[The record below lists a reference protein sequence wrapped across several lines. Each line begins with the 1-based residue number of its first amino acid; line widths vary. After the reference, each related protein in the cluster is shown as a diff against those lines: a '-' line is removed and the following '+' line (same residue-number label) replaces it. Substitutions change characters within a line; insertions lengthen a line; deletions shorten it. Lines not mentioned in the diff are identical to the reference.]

1 MPKTRSGLAAGGGG
15 AGGFGGFGSLQGL
28 INAVGNGT
36 NLYYDTNTDPNKRG
50 TWDDDG
56 NAAVAKYQSQEDDK
70 TANFL
75 AGTDRNVDLNDS
87 QYADGYAYHDLP
99 LNRLLLRLGVNGRP
113 IVLNDKDFKSLVN
126 QTGAQVV
133 YRGWSGPAAVDR
145 FMNATHNHVGNGV
158 MGDGYYFSPD
168 LNVAATYS
176 THGMGRGEITQMVLN
191 PAKARA
197 IDLSTL
203 RTMMGKSSPKLQKS
217 LYKAGHSGS
226 GRTYGSNGGEMQY
239 ALKMGYNVIVSGNY
253 VVGGTA
259 DAFIVS
265 KKTL

>member
-1 MPKTRSGLAAGGGG
+1 MPKGASGLSAGGGY
-15 AGGFGGFGSLQGL
+15 GGFGSLQGL

-36 NLYYDTNTDPNKRG
+36 DLSYDVNTDPNKRG
-50 TWDDDG
+50 NWDDGG
-56 NAAVAKYQSQEDDK
+56 NSAVVKYQGQDDDK

-75 AGTDRNVDLNDS
+75 AGTDRNIDLNDP

-99 LNRLLLRLGVNGRP
+99 LNKLLLRLGVTGQP
-113 IVLNDKDFKSLVN
+113 VVLNDNDFQTLV
-126 QTGAQVV
+126 QSTGAEVV
-133 YRGWSGPAAVDR
+133 YRGWSGKAAVDR
-145 FMNATHNHVGNGV
+145 FMNATHNHVGNGI

-168 LNVAATYS
+168 QSVAATYS
-176 THGMGRGEITQMVLN
+176 AHGYGHGEITKMVLN
-191 PAKARA
+191 PSKARA
-197 IDLSTL
+197 IELTTL
-203 RTMMGKSSPKLQKS
+203 RTMMSKASSKLQSS
-217 LYKAGHSGS
+217 LLRTGTSGS
-226 GRTYGSNGGEMQY
+226 GRTYGSNSGEMQY